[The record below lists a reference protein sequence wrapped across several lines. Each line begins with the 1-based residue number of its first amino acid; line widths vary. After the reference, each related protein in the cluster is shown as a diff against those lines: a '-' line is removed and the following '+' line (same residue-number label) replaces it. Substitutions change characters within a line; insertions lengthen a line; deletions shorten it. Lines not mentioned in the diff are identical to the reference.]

1 MEGATVRILEKVKV
15 GNLVLKNRI
24 VMPPMNTELAAEDGE
39 VTPEMIQHYATR
51 APWLGMVIVE
61 HTYVRRDGRL
71 SARQPGI
78 HEDGLVGGLRRLA
91 ETVKRSDT
99 PIAIQMNHAGKRC
112 DPALIGQ
119 QPVAPSAKDG
129 ARELTVR
136 EIGDLAGAFGKA
148 AARAVRSGFDV
159 VELHG
164 AHGFLLCQFSSPLA
178 NTRTDDYGGSLEN
191 RMRFPLE
198 VVRRVKRETRSQ
210 AQLWYRLGADDRTPG
225 GNTIKE
231 AARMAKMLAAEGVD
245 VLDVSGGM
253 CGSRPE
259 GLVGPGYFAYAAKA
273 VKDATG
279 LPVVAVGGITTPQEA
294 EEVVARWGVD
304 LVAVGRALTKDP
316 FWGKKAMSLSVSR

>member
-1 MEGATVRILEKVKV
+1 MRILEKVKI

-24 VMPPMNTELAAEDGE
+24 VMPPMNTDLATEDGE

-71 SARQPGI
+71 SAGQPGI
-78 HEDGLVGGLRRLA
+78 YEDRLVGGLRKLA
-91 ETVKRSDT
+91 KTVKKCGT
-99 PIAIQMNHAGKRC
+99 PIGIQINHAGRRC
-112 DPALIGQ
+112 DPAVIGQ
-119 QPVAPSAKDG
+119 QPVAPSAKEG
-129 ARELTVR
+129 ARELTVP
-136 EIGDLAGAFGKA
+136 EIEDLTEAFGRA
-148 AARAVRSGFDV
+148 AARAVRCAFDA

-164 AHGFLLCQFSSPLA
+164 AHGFLLCEFSSPLA
-178 NTRTDDYGGSLEN
+178 NDRTDKYGGSLEN

-198 VVRRVKRETRSQ
+198 VVRRVRRETRSR
-210 AQLWYRLGADDRTPG
+210 AELWYRLGGDDRTPG

-231 AARMAKMLAAEGVD
+231 GARMAKMLAEEGVD

-259 GLVGPGYFAYAAKA
+259 DLKGPGFFAYAAKA

-294 EEVVARWGVD
+294 EDVVLRWGVD
-304 LVAVGRALTKDP
+304 LVAVGRALAKDP
-316 FWGKKAMSLSVSR
+316 LWGKKAMALSTGG